1 MDITQDEYEDFW
13 SETMGGG
20 WEFDSCW
27 YGIEYDGDA
36 GWEKVGTFTITCEN
50 PEDEEK
56 VMSKT
61 LGIEDLLKA
70 YQFCLD
76 KGYGHCG
83 QEYDWQDQDMCTSSG
98 ILQVAVYGDIL
109 YG

>member
-1 MDITQDEYEDFW
+1 MDITQDEYEAFW

-27 YGIEYDGDA
+27 IDMDYHEGAD
-36 GWEKVGTFTITCEN
+36 WETPGRFTIIGQDPEN
-50 PEDEEK
+50 E
-56 VMSKT
+56 SKT
-61 LGIEDLLKA
+61 ISKELGIEDLLKA

-76 KGYGHCG
+76 KNYSHCSG
-83 QEYDWQDQDMCTSSG
+83 GWDWQDQDVCTSSG
-98 ILQVAVYGDIL
+98 ILQVAVYGDII

>member
-1 MDITQDEYEDFW
+1 MDITENEYADFW

-27 YGIEYDGDA
+27 IDMNYSEGAD
-36 GWEKVGTFTITCEN
+36 WETPGRFTIIGEDPEN
-50 PEDEEK
+50 EGK
-56 VMSKT
+56 TISKE

-83 QEYDWQDQDMCTSSG
+83 GEYDWQDQDMCTSSG